1 MIIEPDRLETGNE
14 KFDLPVKPEE
24 IDLDGEGISIKGDIS
39 LRGEAERHIAHTDV
53 RGVIAFA
60 ADVECTRC
68 LKPVPS
74 SFIFDFDVSYV
85 TPENFSGE
93 REKELLESEMAVDVT
108 ESGRIDLNELVREQI
123 LLNLPEQTLCKD
135 ECKGI
140 CPRCGIDR
148 NAEACKCGDDEIDPR
163 WAALKNLS

>member
-1 MIIEPDRLETGNE
+1 MIIELDRLEKGNE
-14 KFDLPVKPEE
+14 KFDLLIKPEDV
-24 IDLDGEGISIKGDIS
+24 DLEREDVEIKGDIS
-39 LRGEAERHIAHTDV
+39 LRGEAERHIAQTDIK
-53 RGVIAFA
+53 GVIAFA

-74 SFIFDFDVSYV
+74 SFLFDFEVSYV

-93 REKELLESEMAVDVT
+93 REKELLESELATDVS
-108 ESGRIDLNELVREQI
+108 ESGRIDLNDVVREQI

-140 CPRCGIDR
+140 CPECGVDR
-148 NAEACKCGDDEIDPR
+148 NIEDCNCAGDDIDPR
-163 WAALKNLS
+163 WSALKDLK